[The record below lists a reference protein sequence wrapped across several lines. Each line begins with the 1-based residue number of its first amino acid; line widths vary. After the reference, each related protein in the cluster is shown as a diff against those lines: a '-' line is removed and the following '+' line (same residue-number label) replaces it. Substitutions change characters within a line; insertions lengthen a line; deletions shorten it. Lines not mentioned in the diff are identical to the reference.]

1 MEAGKN
7 IIYALAKTL
16 MVIPM
21 FLFVACSDEEP
32 VSPNAPAWPT
42 MPGLYINLTV
52 GGEKASYPSTAQTR
66 AAYTQDGE
74 KTENYREG
82 EAALD
87 ENTVYNVDFF
97 LFDTEGNLIKHVSQA
112 TASTTG
118 PATDTNHEGLT
129 GNYYHSDYHTL
140 LVGSDW
146 KNSGGNITG
155 VATGYTLY
163 ALVNVDWEKASVQ
176 ADGINDLTAL
186 KTLTCS
192 DEGIYLK
199 KQSDGAKK
207 PFLMDGSLEFTE
219 EVIRSFDANGVNQV
233 TVDVKRAAAKLRVN
247 IYKSDANQWA
257 GYAAEIGTI
266 TGSLSNYASVTRAS
280 REGETL
286 GMDARGLKSVSHT
299 NGQITSYDAF
309 DGEMPPTDYV
319 GSVLFYTFAN
329 QWEENSS
336 AETWLEL
343 NIPYDNSDDGD
354 TYTRRYN
361 YYKIVFLPN
370 DGKQL
375 KRNTF
380 YEVDIHVKNDGAP
393 VSEEPEVIADAKW
406 TISEWTTKDVT
417 VVKNPTVDYLILSDY
432 ILDVRD
438 EDHATITFYSSNYV
452 NVEVIDLYK
461 EMTAGK
467 VSLADIKG
475 AEIEE
480 FIPRYLGRT
489 LSTEEIAVPGVY
501 YVNKENRRIDIRN
514 DKKAGN
520 KIVSVTPY
528 SAEGQAPSP
537 TNEEVLISW
546 PNDQTKEGP
555 INIYSKIPQNVT
567 KRYIT
572 LRVTMPKSDGSGNLV
587 KYAVVEQY
595 PLEYVIIQEG
605 LYSYADGDVLYGG
618 NLLNKIEYVYGFP
631 GDKKAASWF
640 ENKFQEW
647 VTIPDSILK
656 GEFHNGINHPGL
668 GEKWQDPEKENQEF
682 SGRNPRSPS
691 MKSKFFLSDKTWED
705 AEGIHEGVIYQVDDT
720 YNSEETGN
728 KDKDGVVGL
737 VPNTPAN
744 NNSMY
749 EVTISATSTKY
760 TLSYPTIRTD
770 EKGRTYAE
778 ESEAN
783 NNLLSPHFVL
793 ASQLG
798 NNSATAYWESAQDLC
813 KHYVEV
819 SRDGKL
825 YDNWRLPT
833 LSELQIVKS
842 YQQSEHVYDITMNKV
857 LNADGDTDPQYWTAG
872 KYWYVNTTGAGT
884 GEKQRFTEFKYED
897 NAAAAFATADKW
909 KLEFDWG
916 ASGGQYSFDNPSF
929 FRVRDNEKDIFYIKI
944 LIDKGGSEIY
954 SSNSTTP
961 LSKLQ
966 TDGYYNA
973 SNQVKTFYHFTIVGD
988 KVKGNVTLSVTD
1000 ASSKIVLE
1008 EQVIRTFTNIT
1019 QIKVEMGYYLG
1030 QIGID
1035 NLTLFTYESGNEIKV
1050 KETKYGNSAT
1060 AYNGWTQN
1068 SHIAPSVQ
1076 NCSSLPTVGNY
1087 LNLRRGSPDGT
1098 RNTET
1103 VIFNFNSLF
1112 YKTETEYF
1120 HITGLNGLPQ
1130 KVLLPL
1136 ATDIGYYQDEDE
1148 DGVADTNSKGEKSK
1162 VTPDAT
1168 GVVDK
1173 QVLMETYAAGGT
1185 EVTQRKILSDKGDSE
1200 DVGRLDFAKRIRVRC
1215 VRDMKTSDTE

>member
-52 GGEKASYPSTAQTR
+52 SGEKVSYPSTAQTR

-74 KTENYREG
+74 EMENYREG
-82 EAALD
+82 EAGLD

-97 LFDTEGNLIKHVSQA
+97 LFDTEGKLIKHVSQA

-118 PATDTNHEGLT
+118 PTTDTNHEGLT

-192 DEGIYLK
+192 DDGIYLK
-199 KQSDGAKK
+199 KQSDDTKK

-257 GYAAEIGTI
+257 GYAATIGTI

-309 DGEMPPTDYV
+309 DGETPPTDYV

-343 NIPYDNSDDGD
+343 NIPYDNSDDGN
-354 TYTRRYN
+354 TYTRPYN

-393 VSEEPEVIADAKW
+393 VSEEPEEIADAKW
-406 TISEWTTKDVT
+406 TISEWTTKNVT

-438 EDHATITFYSSNYV
+438 EDNATITFYSSNYV
-452 NVEVIDLYK
+452 TVEVIDLYK
-461 EMTAGK
+461 EVTEGK
-467 VSLADIKG
+467 VSLADIKNT
-475 AEIEE
+475 EIAE

-489 LSTEEIAVPGVY
+489 LSTEKIAVPGVY

-520 KIVSVTPY
+520 KTVTLKSY
-528 SAEGQAPSP
+528 SSNDQAPTP

-546 PNDQTKEGP
+546 PEDQTKEGP
-555 INIYSKIPQNVT
+555 INIYSKVPQNVS

-605 LYSYADGDVLYGG
+605 LYSYADGGSVYSRDNPGVLY
-618 NLLNKIEYVYGFP
+618 NYTVALP
-631 GDKKAASWF
+631 ASTGYW
-640 ENKFQEW
+640 ENDAWKT
-647 VTIPDSILK
+647 VSIPDSIR
-656 GEFHNGINHPGL
+656 NGTFYDGTVEGL
-668 GEKWQDPEKENQEF
+668 
-682 SGRNPRSPS
+682 SGHVGKSVA
-691 MKSKFFLSDKTWED
+691 MKSKFFISNHTWED
-705 AEGIHEGVIYQVDDT
+705 AEGPHEGVIYQVDDSYKDENKKEDVT
-720 YNSEETGN
+720 DNS
-728 KDKDGVVGL
+728 VAL

-760 TLSYPTIRTD
+760 TLSYPAINRD
-770 EKGRTYAE
+770 ENNRTYAE

-798 NNSATAYWESAQDLC
+798 NNSATPYWESAQDLC

-819 SRDGKL
+819 SRDGQL

-833 LSELQIVKS
+833 LAELQIVKN

-857 LNADGDTDPQYWTAG
+857 LNADGDTNPWYWTAG
-872 KYWYVNTTGAGT
+872 KYWYVNTTGAGG
-884 GEKQRFTEFKYED
+884 GEKQPFTEFKYED
-897 NAAAAFATADKW
+897 PEAEFLIADNW

-916 ASGGQYSFDNPSF
+916 MSDSNNKETRFEVKDENNSILFYIIINAAQTATFYPSEGEAICSLTVDDYVKNATTCTVKTWYQLILAGNKNNNTVTLAIKNASGEEVQSPTQVSTFKHVAKFNIDFGYALSEMAFD
-929 FRVRDNEKDIFYIKI
+929 DIIM
-944 LIDKGGSEIY
+944 SV
-954 SSNSTTP
+954 
-961 LSKLQ
+961 
-966 TDGYYNA
+966 DGNV
-973 SNQVKTFYHFTIVGD
+973 VKTFDF
-988 KVKGNVTLSVTD
+988 
-1000 ASSKIVLE
+1000 E
-1008 EQVIRTFTNIT
+1008 E
-1019 QIKVEMGYYLG
+1019 
-1030 QIGID
+1030 
-1035 NLTLFTYESGNEIKV
+1035 
-1050 KETKYGNSAT
+1050 ETSF
-1060 AYNGWTQN
+1060 NGWVNDVKISQTRYLHSDN
-1068 SHIAPSVQ
+1068 STYFMWLKYTWHNEDSRSR
-1076 NCSSLPTVGNY
+1076 NSSFDFKSIDDSFSEP
-1087 LNLRRGSPDGT
+1087 
-1098 RNTET
+1098 
-1103 VIFNFNSLF
+1103 
-1112 YKTETEYF
+1112 EYF
-1120 HITGLNGLPQ
+1120 HITGVDGLPQ
-1130 KVLLPL
+1130 KVLLPY
-1136 ATDIGYYQDEDE
+1136 ATDIAYYQDEYE
-1148 DGVADTNSKGEKSK
+1148 DGVADVGSDGKQIIVK
-1162 VTPDAT
+1162 PDAN
-1168 GVVDK
+1168 GVVNK
-1173 QVLMETYAAGGT
+1173 RVLMTTYTAGGSS
-1185 EVTQRKILSDKGDSE
+1185 VTQRKILTNNGDSE
-1200 DVGRLDFAKRIRVRC
+1200 DIGSADFPYKRRVRC
-1215 VRDMKTSDTE
+1215 VRDIKETSDTE

>member
-74 KTENYREG
+74 EMENYREG
-82 EAALD
+82 EAGLD

-118 PATDTNHEGLT
+118 PTTDTNHEGLT

-192 DEGIYLK
+192 DDGIYLK

-207 PFLMDGSLEFTE
+207 PFLMDGSLEFTD

-257 GYAAEIGTI
+257 GYAATIGTI

-309 DGEMPPTDYV
+309 DGETPPTDYV

-343 NIPYDNSDDGD
+343 NIPYDNSDDGN
-354 TYTRRYN
+354 TYTRPYN

-393 VSEEPEVIADAKW
+393 VSEEPEVIADAEW

-452 NVEVIDLYK
+452 TVEVIDLYK
-461 EMTAGK
+461 EVTEGK
-467 VSLADIKG
+467 VSLADIKNT
-475 AEIEE
+475 EIAE

-489 LSTEEIAVPGVY
+489 LSTEKIAVPGVY

-520 KIVSVTPY
+520 KTVTLKSY
-528 SAEGQAPSP
+528 SSNDQAPTP

-546 PNDQTKEGP
+546 PEDQTKEGP
-555 INIYSKIPQNVT
+555 INIYSKVPQNVS

-605 LYSYADGDVLYGG
+605 LYSYADGGSVYNRDNPGVLYNYTVALPSSTG
-618 NLLNKIEYVYGFP
+618 Y
-631 GDKKAASWF
+631 W
-640 ENKFQEW
+640 ENDAWKT
-647 VTIPDSILK
+647 VSIPDSIR
-656 GEFHNGINHPGL
+656 NGTFYDGTDVEGL
-668 GEKWQDPEKENQEF
+668 
-682 SGRNPRSPS
+682 SGHVGKSVA
-691 MKSKFFLSDKTWED
+691 MKSKFFISNHTWED
-705 AEGIHEGVIYQVDDT
+705 AEGPHEGVIYQVDDSYKDENKKEDAT
-720 YNSEETGN
+720 DNS
-728 KDKDGVVGL
+728 VAL

-760 TLSYPTIRTD
+760 TLSYPTIITD

-884 GEKQRFTEFKYED
+884 GEKQRFTEFKYENPIPMFLEAED
-897 NAAAAFATADKW
+897 W
-909 KLEFDWG
+909 KMEFDWG
-916 ASGGQYSFDNPSF
+916 VSPSNADAGYFSIKNNSDANIFKIDIPNYSYSTISNLVDSEENAINFDNALTMSTYNGT
-929 FRVRDNEKDIFYIKI
+929 DN
-944 LIDKGGSEIY
+944 
-954 SSNSTTP
+954 N
-961 LSKLQ
+961 
-966 TDGYYNA
+966 N
-973 SNQVKTFYHFTIVGD
+973 FYHFVL
-988 KVKGNVTLSVTD
+988 KGNKTDDQVLLSIIKEDGTIILSEKKVSSFMNAAKFSFSLGKAVANLALDNITLFVSDKEVYKINFENEKTY
-1000 ASSKIVLE
+1000 SSKWSFSVGGIAVS
-1008 EQVIRTFTNIT
+1008 QKARTDGSLYMFFH
-1019 QIKVEMGYYLG
+1019 QDGG
-1030 QIGID
+1030 
-1035 NLTLFTYESGNEIKV
+1035 SGNRDGLLK
-1050 KETKYGNSAT
+1050 
-1060 AYNGWTQN
+1060 
-1068 SHIAPSVQ
+1068 IADLESLYPST
-1076 NCSSLPTVGNY
+1076 S
-1087 LNLRRGSPDGT
+1087 
-1098 RNTET
+1098 
-1103 VIFNFNSLF
+1103 
-1112 YKTETEYF
+1112 ETEYF
-1120 HITGLNGLPQ
+1120 HITGLNGFPQ

-1148 DGVADTNSKGEKSK
+1148 DGVADTNSKGEKIK
-1162 VTPDAT
+1162 VTPDAN
-1168 GVVDK
+1168 GVVNK
-1173 QVLMETYAAGGT
+1173 RVLMETYTAGGT
-1185 EVTQRKILSDKGDSE
+1185 EVTQRKILSNKGD
-1200 DVGRLDFAKRIRVRC
+1200 VGSLNFAKRIRVRC

>member
-52 GGEKASYPSTAQTR
+52 SGEKVSYPLTAQTR

-74 KTENYREG
+74 ETENYREG
-82 EAALD
+82 ESDLD

-192 DEGIYLK
+192 DDGIYLK
-199 KQSDGAKK
+199 KQSDDTKK

-257 GYAAEIGTI
+257 GYAATIGTI

-309 DGEMPPTDYV
+309 DGETSPTDYV

-343 NIPYDNSDDGD
+343 NIPYDNSDDGN
-354 TYTRRYN
+354 TYTRPYN

-461 EMTAGK
+461 EKAAGK

-475 AEIEE
+475 TEIEE

-520 KIVSVTPY
+520 KTVSVTPY
-528 SAEGQAPSP
+528 SAEGQPPSP

-656 GEFHNGINHPGL
+656 GEFYNGIDHPGL
-668 GEKWQDPEKENQEF
+668 GEKWEDSEKENQEF

-897 NAAAAFATADKW
+897 PAASFLTADNW
-909 KLEFDWG
+909 ELGFDWG
-916 ASGGQYSFDNPSF
+916 MSDSNNKDTKFEVKDKNSNILFYVVINNAQTATFYSSTEEEICSLTVDNYVKNATTCSVKTWYQLILEGNKADNSVKLTIKNTSGEEILSSVLVSTFTNVARFNIDFGYALSEMAFDNIVMS
-929 FRVRDNEKDIFYIKI
+929 VDDNI
-944 LIDKGGSEIY
+944 
-954 SSNSTTP
+954 
-961 LSKLQ
+961 
-966 TDGYYNA
+966 
-973 SNQVKTFYHFTIVGD
+973 VKTFDFEEETSFSGWVNDVKISQERYLHSDNSTYFMWLKYNWHNEDQKSRNSSFDFASID
-988 KVKGNVTLSVTD
+988 KSF
-1000 ASSKIVLE
+1000 S
-1008 EQVIRTFTNIT
+1008 
-1019 QIKVEMGYYLG
+1019 
-1030 QIGID
+1030 
-1035 NLTLFTYESGNEIKV
+1035 
-1050 KETKYGNSAT
+1050 
-1060 AYNGWTQN
+1060 
-1068 SHIAPSVQ
+1068 
-1076 NCSSLPTVGNY
+1076 
-1087 LNLRRGSPDGT
+1087 
-1098 RNTET
+1098 
-1103 VIFNFNSLF
+1103 
-1112 YKTETEYF
+1112 ETEYF
-1120 HITGLNGLPQ
+1120 HITGLNGFPQ

-1136 ATDIGYYQDEDE
+1136 ATDIGYYQDEDA
-1148 DGVADTNSKGEKSK
+1148 DGVADTNSKGEKIK
-1162 VTPDAT
+1162 VTPDAN
-1168 GVVDK
+1168 GVVNK
-1173 QVLMETYAAGGT
+1173 RVLMETYTAGGT

>member
-7 IIYALAKTL
+7 IIYTLAKTL
-16 MVIPM
+16 MVISM
-21 FLFVACSDEEP
+21 FFFAACSDEEP
-32 VSPNAPAWPT
+32 VSPNALAWPT

-74 KTENYREG
+74 EMENYREG
-82 EAALD
+82 EASLD

-118 PATDTNHEGLT
+118 PTTDTNHEGLT

-286 GMDARGLKSVSHT
+286 GKDARGLKSVSHT

-309 DGEMPPTDYV
+309 DGETSPTDYV

-393 VSEEPEVIADAKW
+393 VSEEPEEIADAEW

-461 EMTAGK
+461 EKTAGK

-475 AEIEE
+475 TEIEE

-528 SAEGQAPSP
+528 SAEGQVPSP

-720 YNSEETGN
+720 YNSKETEN

-884 GEKQRFTEFKYED
+884 GEKQRFTEFKYENPIPTFLEAED
-897 NAAAAFATADKW
+897 W
-909 KLEFDWG
+909 KMEFDWG
-916 ASGGQYSFDNPSF
+916 VSPSNADAGYFSIKNNSDANIFKIDIPNYSYSTISNLVDSEENAINFDNALTMSTYNGT
-929 FRVRDNEKDIFYIKI
+929 DN
-944 LIDKGGSEIY
+944 
-954 SSNSTTP
+954 N
-961 LSKLQ
+961 
-966 TDGYYNA
+966 N
-973 SNQVKTFYHFTIVGD
+973 FYHFVL
-988 KVKGNVTLSVTD
+988 KGNKTDDQVLLSIIKEDGTIILSEKKVSSFMNAAKFSFSLGRAVANLALDNITLFVSDKEVYKINFENEKTY
-1000 ASSKIVLE
+1000 SSKWSFSVGGIAVSQKARTDGSLYMFFHQDGGSGDRYGLLKIADLE
-1008 EQVIRTFTNIT
+1008 SL
-1019 QIKVEMGYYLG
+1019 Y
-1030 QIGID
+1030 
-1035 NLTLFTYESGNEIKV
+1035 
-1050 KETKYGNSAT
+1050 
-1060 AYNGWTQN
+1060 
-1068 SHIAPSVQ
+1068 PST
-1076 NCSSLPTVGNY
+1076 S
-1087 LNLRRGSPDGT
+1087 
-1098 RNTET
+1098 
-1103 VIFNFNSLF
+1103 
-1112 YKTETEYF
+1112 ETEYF
-1120 HITGLNGLPQ
+1120 HINGLNGFPQ

-1148 DGVADTNSKGEKSK
+1148 DGVADTDSKGKKIK
-1162 VTPDAT
+1162 VIPDAN
-1168 GVVDK
+1168 GVVNK
-1173 QVLMETYAAGGT
+1173 RVLMETYTAGGT

-1215 VRDMKTSDTE
+1215 VRDMKISDTK

>member
-74 KTENYREG
+74 EMENYREG
-82 EAALD
+82 EAGLD

-97 LFDTEGNLIKHVSQA
+97 LFDTEGKLIKHVSQA

-118 PATDTNHEGLT
+118 PTTDTNHEGLT

-163 ALVNVDWEKASVQ
+163 ALANVDWEKASVQ

-199 KQSDGAKK
+199 KQSNGDKK
-207 PFLMDGSLEFTE
+207 PFLMDGSLEFTD

-309 DGEMPPTDYV
+309 DGETSPTDYV

-406 TISEWTTKDVT
+406 RISEWTTKDVT

-452 NVEVIDLYK
+452 TVEVIDLYK
-461 EMTAGK
+461 EKTAGK

-475 AEIEE
+475 TEVEE

-528 SAEGQAPSP
+528 SAEGQVPSP

-572 LRVTMPKSDGSGNLV
+572 LRVTMSKSDGSGHLV

-720 YNSEETGN
+720 YNSKETEN

-884 GEKQRFTEFKYED
+884 GEKQRFTEFKYENPIPTFLEAED
-897 NAAAAFATADKW
+897 W
-909 KLEFDWG
+909 KMEFDWG
-916 ASGGQYSFDNPSF
+916 A
-929 FRVRDNEKDIFYIKI
+929 
-944 LIDKGGSEIY
+944 
-954 SSNSTTP
+954 TP
-961 LSKLQ
+961 
-966 TDGYYNA
+966 
-973 SNQVKTFYHFTIVGD
+973 SNQNESSFS
-988 KVKGNVTLSVTD
+988 LTD
-1000 ASSKIVLE
+1000 NA
-1008 EQVIRTFTNIT
+1008 
-1019 QIKVEMGYYLG
+1019 
-1030 QIGID
+1030 
-1035 NLTLFTYESGNEIKV
+1035 
-1050 KETKYGNSAT
+1050 
-1060 AYNGWTQN
+1060 
-1068 SHIAPSVQ
+1068 
-1076 NCSSLPTVGNY
+1076 
-1087 LNLRRGSPDGT
+1087 
-1098 RNTET
+1098 ET
-1103 VIFNFNSLF
+1103 VIFCIKIPKYSIYPSLSNFENENVAFDNQLIIDSYDNRDNPLTNFYRIVLSGNKEKDQVLLSITKEDGTVILQESKVAPFMHATRFSFNLGRALSSFALDNILLSIGSNEVYRICFENAETYNKLWKFSLGGVNMF
-1112 YKTETEYF
+1112 QRERADGSHYITFVQNGGSGDRPGLLNITDLSILYPSTSETEYF

-1148 DGVADTNSKGEKSK
+1148 DGVADTDSKGEKIK
-1162 VTPDAT
+1162 VTPDAN
-1168 GVVDK
+1168 GVVNK
-1173 QVLMETYAAGGT
+1173 RVLMETYAAGGT
-1185 EVTQRKILSDKGDSE
+1185 EVTQRKILSNKGD
-1200 DVGRLDFAKRIRVRC
+1200 VGSLNFVKKIRVRC